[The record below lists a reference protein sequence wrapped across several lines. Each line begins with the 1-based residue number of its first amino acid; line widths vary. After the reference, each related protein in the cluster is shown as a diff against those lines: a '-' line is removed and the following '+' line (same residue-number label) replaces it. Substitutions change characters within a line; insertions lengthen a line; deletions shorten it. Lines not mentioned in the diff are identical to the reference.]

1 MTAQTHYAG
10 GIEPGIYPDITDTE
24 YHAAKDILSSSGAR
38 KLITNTPRKFYEEM
52 TTERPYNPAFEIGH
66 AAHTFIL
73 TKGAGV
79 QEIKADNYRL
89 KETRE
94 ARDAI
99 LSDGKTPLL
108 TKEYALVL
116 AMQDAALNH
125 PIVGELITRNDTVME
140 QSLYWTDEQTGVA
153 CRARPDLA
161 VNDWSLIV
169 DYKTTLSADPKEFAK
184 SIATYGYHQQQAWYC
199 EAVEILTGIRPEF
212 VFVCQEKTPPY
223 ELSVLQIDHRDV
235 TRGAQL
241 NDHAR
246 RIFKDCMDSGEW
258 PSYQADPQIVRLPA
272 WAEKHEEELL
282 ERLYNEQEAPF

>member
-38 KLITNTPRKFYEEM
+38 RLITSTPRKFYEEM

-94 ARDAI
+94 TRDAI

-169 DYKTTLSADPKEFAK
+169 DYKTTVSADPREFAK
-184 SIATYGYHQQQAWYC
+184 SIAKYGYHQQQAWYC

-223 ELSVLQIDHRDV
+223 ELSLI
-235 TRGAQL
+235 QL
-241 NDHAR
+241 DADAVRIGGRLNEDAR
-246 RIFKDCMDSGEW
+246 SIYAACMDSGVW
-258 PSYQADPQIVRLPA
+258 PSYPPSVQVVGLPA
-272 WAEKHEEELL
+272 WALRQADQETGI
-282 ERLYNEQEAPF
+282 EAPF